1 MEAVTSF
8 SGCRKEHKP
17 IHQCVY
23 CEYDRLR
30 SVLSN
35 IALGR
40 VGEQLIMDVERY
52 ANAQLRRFP
61 SEAKNAGG

>member
-1 MEAVTSF
+1 MDDVTSF

-23 CEYDRLR
+23 CAYDSLVT
-30 SVLSN
+30 VLTN
-35 IALGR
+35 IANGR
-40 VGEQLIMDVERY
+40 VGGQIIMDVERY

-61 SEAKNAGG
+61 SEVKNGN